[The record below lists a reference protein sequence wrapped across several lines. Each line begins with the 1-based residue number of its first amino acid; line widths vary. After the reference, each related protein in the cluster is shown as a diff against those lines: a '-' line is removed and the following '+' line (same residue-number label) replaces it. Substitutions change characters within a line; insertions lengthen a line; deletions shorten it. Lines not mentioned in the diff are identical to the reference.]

1 MTVVTAN
8 LSAQTPRVHIPQ
20 QAVLAGLVIV
30 EIVVFAVIGTNFLTA
45 RNFFQIP
52 RISVELGLLA
62 LAMTPVIVTGG
73 IDLSVGSLLGLIAVV
88 FGKLWRD
95 SHFDP
100 LLAAT
105 AAVAIAA
112 AAGGLNAFLI
122 TRLRIPALIVTLGS
136 YSLFRGLAEGL
147 TRGVDNF
154 TNFPSDFVYLGQ
166 GYFCKWIPV
175 QLPIFIFAAIAFWLL
190 LHRSAIG
197 RTLCAIGF
205 SPEGARHAGIP
216 VEKRIALTYILS
228 GLCAGLA

>member
-73 IDLSVGSLLGLIAVV
+73 IDLSVGSLLGLCAVV

-95 SHFDP
+95 AHLDP
-100 LLAAT
+100 WVAASG
-105 AAVAIAA
+105 AVALGAIAGA
-112 AAGGLNAFLI
+112 LNATLI
-122 TRLRIPALIVTLGS
+122 TRLRIPPLIVTLGS
-136 YSLFRGLAEGL
+136 YSLFRGVAEGI
-147 TRGVDNF
+147 TKGVDNF
-154 TNFPSDFVYLGQ
+154 TNFPVRFVFLGQ
-166 GYFCKWIPV
+166 GYFWSWLPA
-175 QLPIFIFAAIAFWLL
+175 QLPILIFAALGFWLL

-197 RTLCAIGF
+197 RMLSAIGF
-205 SPEGARHAGIP
+205 SPEGARHAGIA
-216 VEKRIALTYILS
+216 VERRVALAYILS
-228 GLCAGLA
+228 GLCAG